1 MILTLLSLSVMHLI
15 IVLLFV
21 LLPTVLWIVA
31 LVDIIKSDFKDS
43 NNKIIWILIVILV
56 PIIGSILYFLMAK
69 NQKI

>member
-21 LLPTVLWIVA
+21 LLPTVLWIAA
-31 LVDIIKSDFKDS
+31 LVDIIKSNFKDS